1 MDRKMLIATVV
12 AVAVI
17 AIAAALLLLPDSKA
31 DGITY
36 DGNGGTFD
44 GNGTLSTDSTTV
56 GDAVPVRQGYDFLSW
71 NTARDGSGDSFS
83 SGDIIGSPVTL
94 YAQWGSTLTYVKSA
108 DGPRIYDGLN
118 PLGETKSLPAEG
130 ELTLGYMGKTFP
142 TGVGFT
148 GNSFAHYDNGVW
160 IEWKA
165 IVHSD
170 SGVEPQAICY
180 LDDGLY
186 YIKIRYSGSFTLAF
200 EESTVDY
207 LVDDD
212 DYARFSFDV
221 QSDGTPETYRLI
233 YSYTGKD
240 GVLREYDYEMVP
252 GGEYLVAGLSNT
264 LGIKVVSSDT
274 EWSSSSN
281 NFSNAGKNIMFTC
294 STHPT
299 SGGSLELKGGCPY
312 FSFNYETY
320 KIPSVTVVET
330 SYVG

>member
-1 MDRKMLIATVV
+1 MRTERLRPSERVGRAARIAVV
-12 AVAVI
+12 VLVHH
-17 AIAAALLLLPDSKA
+17 LVE
-31 DGITY
+31 TEQ
-36 DGNGGTFD
+36 
-44 GNGTLSTDSTTV
+44 
-56 GDAVPVRQGYDFLSW
+56 AVPVGTVERELAG
-71 NTARDGSGDSFS
+71 R
-83 SGDIIGSPVTL
+83 
-94 YAQWGSTLTYVKSA
+94 
-108 DGPRIYDGLN
+108 R
-118 PLGETKSLPAEG
+118 LGEPG
-130 ELTLGYMGKTFP
+130 
-142 TGVGFT
+142 
-148 GNSFAHYDNGVW
+148 D
-160 IEWKA
+160 
-165 IVHSD
+165 
-170 SGVEPQAICY
+170 
-180 LDDGLY
+180 
-186 YIKIRYSGSFTLAF
+186 
-200 EESTVDY
+200 

>member
-1 MDRKMLIATVV
+1 MLIATVV

-44 GNGTLSTDSTTV
+44 GNGTFSSGSTTV
-56 GDAVPVRQGYDFLSW
+56 GDTVPVRQGYDFLSW
-71 NTARDGSGDSFS
+71 NTARDGSGDAYS
-83 SGDIIGSPVTL
+83 SGDALGGPVTL
-94 YAQWGSTLTYVKSA
+94 YAQWGSTLTYIKTA
-108 DGPRIYDGLN
+108 DGPRVYDGMNL
-118 PLGETKSLPAEG
+118 LESTKSLPAEG
-130 ELTLGYMGKTFP
+130 EVTLAYSGNPLPM
-142 TGVGFT
+142 GVGFI
-148 GNSFAHYDNGVW
+148 GDGFAHYEDGVFV
-160 IEWKA
+160 EWKV

-170 SGVEPQAICY
+170 SGVEPQVICHV
-180 LDDGLY
+180 DDGLY

-207 LVDDD
+207 LADGE
-212 DYARFSFDV
+212 DYARLSFDV

-299 SGGSLELKGGCPY
+299 SGGSLELKGGCQY